1 MRHRRLPGRCRS
13 LGRLALIAARRSI
26 ASAVVSKNYLEH
38 EIPEQFGAIIG
49 EMTATQCDWQEWA
62 IASVHQCLKSGQ
74 LLPFMA

>member
-38 EIPEQFGAIIG
+38 EIPEKFGAIVG
-49 EMTATQCDWQEWA
+49 EMTRRA
-62 IASVHQCLKSGQ
+62 K
-74 LLPFMA
+74 